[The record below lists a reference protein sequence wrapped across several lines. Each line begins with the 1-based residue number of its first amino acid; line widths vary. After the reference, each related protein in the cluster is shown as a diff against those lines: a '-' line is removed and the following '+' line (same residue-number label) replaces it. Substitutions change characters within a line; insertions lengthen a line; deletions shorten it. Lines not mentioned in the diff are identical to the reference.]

1 MQSVQTVEDFALLIR
16 NRRRALGL
24 SQAQLAEK
32 VGASRQW
39 LIDIEKGKPR
49 AELGMVLQVLA
60 ELDVQLQVKTAR
72 ARRRETIDKDKG
84 EAQIQALAQAFQFLD
99 K

>member
-60 ELDVQLQVKTAR
+60 ELDVQLQVKATHT
-72 ARRRETIDKDKG
+72 RRRETIDKDQG
-84 EAQIQALAQAFQFLD
+84 EAQIRALAQAFQFLD

>member
-72 ARRRETIDKDKG
+72 ARRRETIDKDQG

-99 K
+99 

>member
-72 ARRRETIDKDKG
+72 ARRRETIDKDQG
-84 EAQIQALAQAFQFLD
+84 EAQIQASAQACQFLD